1 MAPESVAFG
10 VRLDADTV
18 ARLDALATAHSHKR
32 GWALARA
39 VCAGLDALD
48 GSATTNV
55 QRMPTG
61 DSRAPLEPDEI
72 AALADALGERLA
84 PALATAVARAESGP
98 RAVDVAPVG
107 VVGVARVVDA
117 LRAAV
122 EFAASQPDG
131 AARARLAMAATD
143 AILALTAG
151 DVADLRD
158 GPNRAGLRKAVRRVV
173 ASASLLD
180 SASAGPVPAPAEEA
194 PDAARTATPRRRRGS
209 DPADAL
215 APALKAARTARG
227 LTQDAAATD
236 AGVSVVSYR
245 RAEQGRQVGKPTR
258 AVLDAWAKAH
268 SPP

>member
-18 ARLDALATAHSHKR
+18 ARLDALAAAHSHKR

-48 GSATTNV
+48 GSETTNV
-55 QRMPTG
+55 PRAPTG
-61 DSRAPLEPDEI
+61 DSRTLLGPNEI

-84 PALATAVARAESGP
+84 PALATAVARAESRAG
-98 RAVDVAPVG
+98 AVDVAPVG

-122 EFAASQPDG
+122 EFAASQPEG
-131 AARARLAMAATD
+131 VARARLAVAATD

-158 GPNRAGLRKAVRRVV
+158 GPNGLALRQAVRRVV
-173 ASASLLD
+173 ACASQPD
-180 SASAGPVPAPAEEA
+180 SPSAGPVARGAAAPRA
-194 PDAARTATPRRRRGS
+194 PQTGARRRRRAS
-209 DPADAL
+209 DPAEPL

-258 AVLDAWAKAH
+258 TVLDAWAKAH
-268 SPP
+268 GPA